1 MITTPITLAYI
12 RSAADLEQTER
23 GIRPHRLPVWVREQ
37 FPDPQLLGVE
47 SQPSGVRLVF
57 LTAATTVELV
67 SHATRT
73 TYVGAQRPRGRYDVY
88 VDGDLLVRDVLD
100 GGDAMVVDLTTGAT
114 AYEPGPSHTTSVQ
127 LPEGTHHVEIWL
139 PHNESVELVA
149 LRSDAPVLPESARGR
164 LWLHHGSSISQGSN
178 AIAPSE
184 TWPAIAARRGGAELR
199 NLGFGGSAFVDP
211 FMARVMRDSPADVIS
226 VKLGINVVNLD
237 AMRLRAFVPAVNG
250 FLDTVRD
257 GHPETPVLVVSPVF
271 AGIHEDTPGPGAIDP
286 SSIATGAVRFI
297 ATGTPGDTAQGRL
310 TLRVIRDALH
320 EVVERR
326 ADDANLHYLDGT
338 ELYGPADA
346 EAHPLLDGLHPGGDA
361 HRLIGER
368 FADRAF
374 APGAPFA

>member
-1 MITTPITLAYI
+1 METSNFSGLI
-12 RSAADLEQTER
+12 RGAADLESTAHGQT
-23 GIRPHRLPVWVREQ
+23 PHRLPAGVRRR
-37 FPDPQLLGVE
+37 DADAQLLAME
-47 SQPSGVRLVF
+47 AQPSGIRLAF
-57 LTAATTVELV
+57 RTAATRLELV
-67 SHATRT
+67 THPHPVSYR
-73 TYVGAQRPRGRYDVY
+73 GLDRPRGGLDVY
-88 VDGDLLVRDVLD
+88 VDSSPLLSDVLT
-100 GGDAMVVDLTTGAT
+100 GGDTTEIDLRDGSITRRDGA
-114 AYEPGPSHTTSVQ
+114 PHTTSIRV
-127 LPEGTHHVEIWL
+127 PGGDRSVEIWL

-237 AMRLRAFVPAVNG
+237 AMRLRAFVPTVHG

-310 TLRVIRDALH
+310 TLRVIRDALR